1 MRNMPPFKRPGFESS
16 ENGRLRGYFY
26 RYNPKSLVDSLLSTL
41 GALTPR
47 VVGDA
52 DGNRLVEDFE
62 GRWIPVKAEEA
73 RFQGQR
79 RVENLVGFSEDFSN
93 AAWNKVNTCTVT
105 GTNTVNLPAIFDSIN
120 APISYNTAN
129 KVSVFSL
136 WLSGSG
142 TTTIQV
148 TNGIDQGFKVAVTL
162 TATPTRYVVTGSHN
176 TTSSTSGAVI
186 ISRDAGDTATEVTA
200 NYAQLEDSTGQSNQ
214 NPSDYVS
221 TDVLSDPWHGANVD
235 GVMYSQYLNG
245 NTVAS
250 NVVTQAQ
257 DAAIDPSIIKG
268 LLMEGTATE
277 ISGKSVDLGN
287 WTKVAGATVAK
298 DAVGLTGSSNEAFTV
313 TDSGGALQYVQ
324 ENTAVATNTDTH
336 ISVTRVAF
344 NPAPS
349 VYPRVTI
356 YLSGGTPLEQSLV
369 LDPSD
374 GTYVET
380 ASQGSVL
387 SVTRDGDFWVVIQSI
402 TNNSSNNDCIL
413 FLLPAFNTDGS
424 GTINNAA
431 QGSTVFASCELY
443 KTAWSYSPVLTTGGT
458 AKTRL
463 ADSGATFNIANWSD
477 AQGSMEFVLTP
488 YFVGRNGGGIISTNA
503 AQNNLL
509 SFGTGADQ
517 QVFLFD
523 GTQAPSFAPVWNTTG
538 EPITLRLRWGS
549 GKMRLSYNGVLGAE
563 SNYDG
568 SFNPSGAITLFMNLS
583 LGAAMKDLRISP
595 ADLGNS
601 WLELT

>member
-26 RYNPKSLVDSLLSTL
+26 RYNPKILVDSLLSTL

-52 DGNRLVEDFE
+52 DGNRLVNDFE

-162 TATPTRYVVTGSHN
+162 NATPTRYVVTGAHN

-257 DAAIDPSIIKG
+257 GTAIDPSIIKG
-268 LLMEGTATE
+268 LLMEGTAQNVFLNSSVPVTQD
-277 ISGKSVDLGN
+277 ITLGVGDFTLSVHGSGSV
-287 WTKVAGATVAK
+287 TSSAGTAT
-298 DAVGLTGSSNEAFTV
+298 GTGYGAASDGANNTIDVTGGGTVTFTV
-313 TDSGGALQYVQ
+313 TGSPDYVQ
-324 ENTAVATNTDTH
+324 VESGDTSTSPIITLGVAV
-336 ISVTRVAF
+336 
-344 NPAPS
+344 
-349 VYPRVTI
+349 
-356 YLSGGTPLEQSLV
+356 
-369 LDPSD
+369 
-374 GTYVET
+374 
-380 ASQGSVL
+380 
-387 SVTRDGDFWVVIQSI
+387 
-402 TNNSSNNDCIL
+402 
-413 FLLPAFNTDGS
+413 
-424 GTINNAA
+424 
-431 QGSTVFASCELY
+431 
-443 KTAWSYSPVLTTGGT
+443 
-458 AKTRL
+458 TRL
-463 ADSGATFNIANWSD
+463 ADSGATFDIANWSD

-523 GTQAPSFAPVWNTTG
+523 GTQAPSFAPVWSAVG
-538 EPITLRLRWGS
+538 EAVTLKLRWGS